1 MFFGPDENIVEL
13 RKTRPKNVT
22 RFSFLEEMRLNC
34 EHESRYAIKT
44 RATAVKRWQKR
55 EIIIKGDEFIS
66 KYGEISS
73 TSHYR
78 TIIYY

>member
-44 RATAVKRWQKR
+44 RATAVKR
-55 EIIIKGDEFIS
+55 
-66 KYGEISS
+66 
-73 TSHYR
+73 
-78 TIIYY
+78 

>member
-73 TSHYR
+73 PHYR

>member
-1 MFFGPDENIVEL
+1 MFFGLDENIVEL

-44 RATAVKRWQKR
+44 RATAVKR
-55 EIIIKGDEFIS
+55 
-66 KYGEISS
+66 
-73 TSHYR
+73 
-78 TIIYY
+78 